1 MVPADLPLLRRSRLL
16 AGLPEADLARL
27 LSPCFVQTL
36 PKGAALCL
44 QGEAPQFMHIVL
56 SGAVGLFG
64 EGQREEM
71 LVEFFGPGDSF
82 ILAAVVLDAPYLLN
96 ARLLERSRVL
106 LWPAAAFR
114 AEVRTHGAL
123 AHGVAVQSSIYWRT
137 LIGQIKDLKLLSA
150 IERLSA
156 LLLALAPARTGSATV
171 TLPAGRRLIAG
182 RLGIT
187 PQSLSR
193 AFAALRPA
201 GVSGEGRQVFIADLD
216 RLRNV
221 VRPAESG

>member
-1 MVPADLPLLRRSRLL
+1 MVPADIPLLRRSRLL
-16 AGLPEADLARL
+16 AAIPETDLARL
-27 LSPCFVQTL
+27 LVPCFAQTL
-36 PKGAALCL
+36 PRGAALCQ
-44 QGEAPQFMHIVL
+44 QGEAPQFLHIVL

-64 EGQREEM
+64 AGQREEM

-114 AEVRTHGAL
+114 AELRSHGAL
-123 AHGVAVQSSIYWRT
+123 AHGAALQSSIYWRT
-137 LIGQIKDLKLLSA
+137 LIGQIKDLKLLTA
-150 IERLSA
+150 IERLTA
-156 LLLALAPARTGSATV
+156 LLLALAPARTGGATV

-201 GVSGEGRQVFIADLD
+201 GVSGEGRRVVVADLD
-216 RLRNV
+216 RLRDV
-221 VRPAESG
+221 LRPAESR

>member
-1 MVPADLPLLRRSRLL
+1 MVPADMPLLRRSRLL
-16 AGLPEADLARL
+16 AALPEADFARL
-27 LSPCFVQTL
+27 LTPCFVQTL
-36 PKGAALCL
+36 PKGASLCL
-44 QGEAPQFMHIVL
+44 QGETPQFLHIVL
-56 SGAVGLFG
+56 TGAVGLFG
-64 EGQREEM
+64 EGHREEI

-114 AEVRTHGAL
+114 AEIRAHGSL
-123 AHGVAVQSSIYWRT
+123 AHGAALQSSIYWRT

-156 LLLALAPARTGSATV
+156 LLLALAPARTGGATV

-193 AFAALRPA
+193 AFAALRSA
-201 GVSGEGRQVFIADLD
+201 GVSGDGRQVFIADLD
-216 RLRNV
+216 RLRTML
-221 VRPAESG
+221 RPGEPG